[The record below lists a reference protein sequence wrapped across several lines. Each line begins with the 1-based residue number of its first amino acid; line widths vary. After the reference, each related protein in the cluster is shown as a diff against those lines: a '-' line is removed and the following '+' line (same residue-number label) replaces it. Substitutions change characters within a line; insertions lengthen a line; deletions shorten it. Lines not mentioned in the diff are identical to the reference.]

1 MKKKH
6 EGITSAT
13 RQARQQWFSV
23 CIFPLGLLFGLT
35 GNRPQS
41 APACSFLR
49 YSQLYL
55 RNNKMKHMRKLL
67 FILLIG
73 ISVSAFGQVQS
84 IGFQSGVNLTNLT
97 GDIFKDSKYRTG
109 IIGGFNYEL
118 LFKSNYTIGTD
129 ILYAQ
134 QGFIDNITIMDNYG
148 NIIGDSKHCYDYLSI
163 PIKFGYTKGQKL
175 KSFVKIGICPSF
187 LLSAKSTVSKFDSSG
202 DVAGYEK
209 VDIKNY
215 VSKFDFG
222 GLLELG
228 VGYSLENRIELFS
241 SLTGRKSLTSFS
253 NSDYFQN
260 SKIRHYGFS
269 LMVGL
274 KYRLNDK

>member
-1 MKKKH
+1 
-6 EGITSAT
+6 
-13 RQARQQWFSV
+13 
-23 CIFPLGLLFGLT
+23 
-35 GNRPQS
+35 
-41 APACSFLR
+41 
-49 YSQLYL
+49 
-55 RNNKMKHMRKLL
+55 MRKLL

>member
-1 MKKKH
+1 MS
-6 EGITSAT
+6 ETENGFDGSFQLSSA
-13 RQARQQWFSV
+13 F
-23 CIFPLGLLFGLT
+23 T
-35 GNRPQS
+35 GS
-41 APACSFLR
+41 LLR
-49 YSQLYL
+49 YGQLYL
-55 RNNKMKHMRKLL
+55 RNNKMIHMRKLL

-73 ISVSAFGQVQS
+73 ISVSASGQVQS
-84 IGFQSGVNLTNLT
+84 IGIQSGVNLTNLT
-97 GDIFKDSKYRTG
+97 GDIFKNSKFRTG

-134 QGFIDNITIMDNYG
+134 QGFVDKITIMDDYG
-148 NIIGDSKHCYDYLSI
+148 NILGTDPDSKYYYDYLSI
-163 PIKFGYTKGQKL
+163 PIKFGYKKGQKL

-187 LLSAKSTVSKFDSSG
+187 LLSAESTVPKFDSSG
-202 DVAGYEK
+202 DVVGYEK
-209 VDIKNY
+209 VDVKNN

-228 VGYSLENRIELFS
+228 VGYSLKNRIELFS
-241 SLTGRKSLTSFS
+241 SLTGRKSLTTFS

-260 SKIRHYGFS
+260 SKARHYGFS

-274 KYRLNDK
+274 KYRLNGK